1 MPVQFRLAGRALV
14 RTTMGSNPSPNGRWR
29 FGKRGHNNKNEKEI
43 KVSDHPITYKIH
55 YVVRED
61 AAAIDRFESFAY
73 AYEKFLS
80 IDGKATLEQ
89 VTTKMI
95 VRK

>member
-1 MPVQFRLAGRALV
+1 M
-14 RTTMGSNPSPNGRWR
+14 
-29 FGKRGHNNKNEKEI
+29 
-43 KVSDHPITYKIH
+43 SDHPITYKIH